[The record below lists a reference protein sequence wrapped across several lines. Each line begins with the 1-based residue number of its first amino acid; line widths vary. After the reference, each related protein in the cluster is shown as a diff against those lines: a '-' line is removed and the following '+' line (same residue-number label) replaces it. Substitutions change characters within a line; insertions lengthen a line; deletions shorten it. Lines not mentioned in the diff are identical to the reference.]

1 MIYYLLIGIG
11 ITFIVETSSIHYAE
25 EIRIL
30 NNDDEVFESFTMVER
45 ITLVMLWPI
54 IILIIIKN
62 LIKKDDEY

>member
-30 NNDDEVFESFTMVER
+30 NNDDEVFDSFRMIER
-45 ITLVMLWPI
+45 IALILLWPI

>member
-62 LIKKDDEY
+62 LIKKDDE

>member
-30 NNDDEVFESFTMVER
+30 NNDDEVFDSFRMIER
-45 ITLVMLWPI
+45 IALILLWPI

-62 LIKKDDEY
+62 LIKKDDE